1 MGRAESNEYFKPA
14 LMRSLRSTSSMQAFV
29 TVPTCEVTELGD
41 PVLSCATVQGLNL
54 LCSYHIPGED
64 SQAPLGF

>member
-1 MGRAESNEYFKPA
+1 
-14 LMRSLRSTSSMQAFV
+14 MQAFV